1 MIEQNTQNFEHKELE
16 ADMRRLSEEILEK
29 RSLPEYKNFSDKE
42 ILKET
47 LRPIIKSD
55 TEQLKREDKIVTEKT
70 EKNFL
75 PDYALEL
82 PSEKKLEVE
91 KLIDAVFH
99 KGLKAIDDM
108 RKYRY
113 DAEIVDAF
121 HDALVGKLSDELEK
135 RKLI

>member
-55 TEQLKREDKIVTEKT
+55 TEQLKREDKIVTERT
-70 EKNFL
+70 EKNFFYICA
-75 PDYALEL
+75 D
-82 PSEKKLEVE
+82 
-91 KLIDAVFH
+91 ID
-99 KGLKAIDDM
+99 
-108 RKYRY
+108 
-113 DAEIVDAF
+113 
-121 HDALVGKLSDELEK
+121 
-135 RKLI
+135 